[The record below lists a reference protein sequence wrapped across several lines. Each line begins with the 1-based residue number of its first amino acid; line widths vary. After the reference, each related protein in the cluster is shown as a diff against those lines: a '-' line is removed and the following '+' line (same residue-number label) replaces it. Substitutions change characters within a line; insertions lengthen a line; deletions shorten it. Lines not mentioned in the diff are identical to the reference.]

1 MNIAIVSGKGGTGKT
16 TIALSIGELEKG
28 TVKIDGDVDAS
39 NMYLYYNGEDENM
52 GDFFGAKVAV
62 VDSSICIQCGKCSN
76 ACKFDAIKNGIV
88 NKLKCEGCS
97 TCSLVCPVEAI
108 KLEDEKTAEMYITK
122 EPNGIISRAEIEIGG
137 EGSGLLISELRK
149 NVREYE
155 KNSEYTII
163 DGSPGIGCSVISSI
177 TGNDA
182 TIIVTEPTK
191 SGLKDLIRV
200 YELTKHFNI
209 PAFTVI
215 NKYDINEEMVL
226 EIENFCK
233 DEGIPVVGKIP
244 YDETIA
250 RSINELK
257 PIIYYE
263 NSMANKAIREMWKNV
278 KEILKKR
285 S

>member
-182 TIIVTEPTK
+182 IIIVTEPTK